1 MKKRGI
7 NVFSSILSKQREKSQ
22 KQPLGA
28 PTDLVYKIRHG
39 GVYFAKID
47 CKIEGATRY
56 YHSLE
61 NMYILLLLFPEFI
74 CNISC

>member
-28 PTDLVYKIRHG
+28 QTNLVYKIRPG

-47 CKIEGATRY
+47 CKIEGATQIL
-56 YHSLE
+56 SLVRK
-61 NMYILLLLFPEFI
+61 YVYSFI
-74 CNISC
+74 VVSRIYMQH